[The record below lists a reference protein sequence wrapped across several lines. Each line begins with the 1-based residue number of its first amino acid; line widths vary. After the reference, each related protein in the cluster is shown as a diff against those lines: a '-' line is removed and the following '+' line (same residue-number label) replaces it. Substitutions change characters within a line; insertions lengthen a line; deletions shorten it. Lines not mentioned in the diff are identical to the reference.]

1 MGLSSEER
9 RRIYEEEKE
18 RLEARERI
26 EHERWKDEGGTST
39 GLKPNT
45 AALLCYL
52 GVWVTGIIFL
62 ILEQKSRFVRFHA
75 AQSIVVFG
83 ILTLAQIIL
92 GWLPIVGSAFSVII
106 GVIGFIL
113 WIIMMVKAG
122 SGERY
127 KLPFAGDIAERIVA
141 LPAGGV
147 YDGGAAGGGG
157 ESSEDAPPAEP
168 KQEDT
173 GSSSSAAADTARRV
187 GKKAEDCLK
196 DLRVGRVA
204 ESSAAIFWGIAILI
218 FLNFFSQYV
227 AYYHDG
233 IREPFLTADF
243 ALWLPLLNTT
253 LILSVIGHIIL
264 IIFDWRML
272 RGVIHIVLGC
282 FGVATALRLLV
293 LFPFDFSIIPG
304 ATAASYAEL
313 GLTIGLIVITVGTG
327 VATLV
332 RFIKLIVGISRRVA
346 A

>member
-18 RLEARERI
+18 RLEARERL
-26 EHERWKDEGGTST
+26 ERERWKDEGGTST

-92 GWLPIVGSAFSVII
+92 GWIPIVGSAFSLII
-106 GVIGFIL
+106 FIIGFIL

-141 LPAGGV
+141 LPMSGV
-147 YDGGAAGGGG
+147 YDDGVAGGGG
-157 ESSEDAPPAEP
+157 ESSRDAPPAEP
-168 KQEDT
+168 KKEDA
-173 GSSSSAAADTARRV
+173 GSSSSGAADTARRV
-187 GKKAEDCLK
+187 GKKVEDCFK
-196 DLRVGRVA
+196 GSRAGRVA

-218 FLNFFSQYV
+218 FLNFFNQYV

-243 ALWLPLLNTT
+243 ALWLPLFNTAV
-253 LILSVIGHIIL
+253 ILSVIGHIIL
-264 IIFDWRML
+264 IIFDWRVL
-272 RGVIHIVLGC
+272 REIIQIVLGC
-282 FGVATALRLLV
+282 FGLAAALRLLV
-293 LFPFDFSIIPG
+293 LFPFDVSIIPS
-304 ATAASYAEL
+304 ATAASYTEL
-313 GLTIGLIVITVGTG
+313 GLTVGLIVITVGIG

-332 RFIKLIVGISRRVA
+332 RFIKLIVGISRQVA